1 MVLLGIAMVWLKTL
15 GIGIGDDFIGN
26 REISFDG
33 HNLRHAGLPEKH
45 RKSRILHDPS
55 VDIVDGKLQ

>member
-1 MVLLGIAMVWLKTL
+1 MVWLKFL

-45 RKSRILHDPS
+45 RKSRILHGPS